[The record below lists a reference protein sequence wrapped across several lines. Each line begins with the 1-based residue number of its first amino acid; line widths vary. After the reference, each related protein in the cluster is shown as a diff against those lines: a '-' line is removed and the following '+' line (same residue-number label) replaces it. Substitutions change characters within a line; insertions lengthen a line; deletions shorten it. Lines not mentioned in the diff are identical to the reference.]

1 MSRILIIE
9 DDLAILRGLKDNLLQ
24 EQFEVLTASDG
35 QEGYEILLEETPDL
49 LILDLMLPGLNGYE
63 ICRRARKEGFD
74 APILMLT
81 ARGEEMD
88 RVTGLDLG
96 ADDYVVKPFSLPELL
111 ARVRSLLRRSSTV
124 GTAAKQALPSTIVF
138 NDVVV
143 DFKRF
148 EATKGNVPCKL
159 SRKEFGLLRLL
170 ASRPGEVVTREE
182 LLDLVWG
189 HDSYP
194 TTRTVDN
201 HVASL
206 RSKLEDLPASPD
218 FLLTVHGVGYKLADA
233 DVTIS

>member
-1 MSRILIIE
+1 
-9 DDLAILRGLKDNLLQ
+9 
-24 EQFEVLTASDG
+24 
-35 QEGYEILLEETPDL
+35 
-49 LILDLMLPGLNGYE
+49 
-63 ICRRARKEGFD
+63 
-74 APILMLT
+74 
-81 ARGEEMD
+81 MD
-88 RVTGLDLG
+88 RVTGLDMG
-96 ADDYVVKPFSLPELL
+96 ADDYVAKPFSLPELL
-111 ARVRSLLRRSSTV
+111 ARVRSLLRRSSA
-124 GTAAKQALPSTIVF
+124 AAKPALPSTIVF

-143 DFKRF
+143 DFRRF

-159 SRKEFGLLRLL
+159 SRKEFGLLRFL
-170 ASRPGEVVTREE
+170 ASRPGEAVTREE

-233 DVTIS
+233 EVTIS